1 MSPFQNT
8 LRNWNSKNL
17 YIKWTRNQFQTEYYM
32 LSWKSL
38 VASTFY
44 SGYQLARNVIHFISL
59 KQTMILKGSF
69 EILFWIFE
77 TRFWKG
83 EL

>member
-44 SGYQLARNVIHFISL
+44 LGYQLARNVIHFISL